1 MNSNIFWDITPSTDV
16 SEESLLAPVFTL
28 VSCSTYLSTLKMEAI
43 CSSETSF
50 DFQRTTRRYI
60 SEDSILHN
68 HRCENLKSY
77 TKAGMFT
84 RRIS

>member
-1 MNSNIFWDITPSTDV
+1 
-16 SEESLLAPVFTL
+16 
-28 VSCSTYLSTLKMEAI
+28 MEAI

-60 SEDSILHN
+60 QEDGTLHN

-77 TKAGMFT
+77 YLLTNMQKIRVRNIDVMSPKCNVAEMC
-84 RRIS
+84 IKWHINCIIIII